1 MPLNALNI
9 SLPGNSGI
17 KNNIKQN
24 LIFLIINLALIN
36 MNLSNKIYRYYRN
49 INLIDC
55 INDIVK

>member
-9 SLPGNSGI
+9 PLPDNSGI

>member
-9 SLPGNSGI
+9 PLPGNSGI

-49 INLIDC
+49 INLIGC

>member
-9 SLPGNSGI
+9 PLPGNSGI

-24 LIFLIINLALIN
+24 LIFLIIYLALID